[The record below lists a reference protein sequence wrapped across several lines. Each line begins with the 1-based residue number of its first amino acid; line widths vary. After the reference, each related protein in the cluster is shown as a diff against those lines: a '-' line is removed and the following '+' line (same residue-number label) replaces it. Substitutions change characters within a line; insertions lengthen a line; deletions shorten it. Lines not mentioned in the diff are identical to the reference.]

1 MDYDT
6 VRAHIK
12 KLLDEKGVAYRE
24 ASIQMGQN
32 EAYMHQ
38 FFTKRSPLRL
48 PEGPR
53 KKLAVLLGVSESEL
67 TDIRIDSAKP
77 EYNDLATI
85 EIIDAVASCGNGIE
99 NFNPVPIGKQLISV
113 NNLKDITSSKPE
125 NIKIIKI
132 RGDSMEPTINDSDV
146 IWVDVSHK
154 MARGDAM
161 YVLCI
166 RDELFVKRVRI
177 DFIHNKAVVLSDNP
191 KYPPIEVENPD
202 DIRVVG
208 KVIAI
213 NKMLG

>member
-1 MDYDT
+1 MGNCDEVKKRIRLLIDKSGMSLNDLS
-6 VRAHIK
+6 IK
-12 KLLDEKGVAYRE
+12 IGRE
-24 ASIQMGQN
+24 QTYLFQFLNRKYPQRLN
-32 EAYMHQ
+32 EID
-38 FFTKRSPLRL
+38 RR
-48 PEGPR
+48 
-53 KKLAVLLGVSESEL
+53 KLALLLNVAEQEL
-67 TDIRIDSAKP
+67 TDIKLNNP
-77 EYNDLATI
+77 QENDLATI

-99 NFNPVPIGKQLISV
+99 NFNPVPIGKQLISI